1 MDLGSSNIPVTEIYQ
16 QRLNGALL
24 VFNEFRNPDLI
35 VFFSLELKIAILCL
49 YLKEVNFNS

>member
-24 VFNEFRNPDLI
+24 VFNEFWNPDLI
-35 VFFSLELKIAILCL
+35 FFFTAKDCNPVLIS
-49 YLKEVNFNS
+49 

>member
-16 QRLNGALL
+16 QHLNGALL

-35 VFFSLELKIAILCL
+35 FFFRAKDCNPVLI
-49 YLKEVNFNS
+49 Y

>member
-24 VFNEFRNPDLI
+24 VFNEFWNPDLI
-35 VFFSLELKIAILCL
+35 FFIRAKDCNPVLIS
-49 YLKEVNFNS
+49 

>member
-24 VFNEFRNPDLI
+24 VFNKFWNPDLI
-35 VFFSLELKIAILCL
+35 FFFRAKDCNPVLIS
-49 YLKEVNFNS
+49 